1 MSDELLRQLAERV
14 QRTSEQQL
22 ETAQILKEVA
32 EKVQNHTRTFYGEDG
47 RGGMVRDVSVLQ
59 TTQETC
65 PARQAHE
72 LGHQQS
78 GVSNAVAIVGLG
90 LATLLSLVGVILQVV
105 LR

>member
-1 MSDELLRQLAERV
+1 M
-14 QRTSEQQL
+14 SEQL
-22 ETAQILKEVA
+22 EKIAETLKEVA
-32 EKVQNHTRTFYGEDG
+32 AQNAATSQILISMQRQIDGHATTLAGNDG
-47 RGGMVRDVSVLQ
+47 RDGLVGDVRELRVS
-59 TTQETC
+59 QEQC
-65 PARQAHE
+65 PARLAHE

>member
-1 MSDELLRQLAERV
+1 MSDELLRQLTERV
-14 QRTSEQQL
+14 ERTIEQQR
-22 ETAQILKEVA
+22 ETAQILRDVA
-32 EKVQNHTRTFYGEDG
+32 DQVKGHTRTLYGEDG
-47 RGGMVRDVSVLQ
+47 RDGLSGDVTVLR
-59 TTQETC
+59 TTQEQC

-78 GVSNAVAIVGLG
+78 GVSNVVAIVGLG